1 MGYQNKRTQVNECRI
16 HWDTHNLAVMMKIYM
31 FHNWAYLST
40 RSFDGNYL
48 ATWKMNSRLEVRMTV
63 HDIMPKLK
71 LVQHQGALIKP
82 NSMGIKEKK
91 PLLF

>member
-1 MGYQNKRTQVNECRI
+1 MGYQNKRAQVNECHI
-16 HWDTHNLAVMMKIYM
+16 HWDTHNLVVMMKIYM

-71 LVQHQGALIKP
+71 LVQH
-82 NSMGIKEKK
+82 
-91 PLLF
+91 